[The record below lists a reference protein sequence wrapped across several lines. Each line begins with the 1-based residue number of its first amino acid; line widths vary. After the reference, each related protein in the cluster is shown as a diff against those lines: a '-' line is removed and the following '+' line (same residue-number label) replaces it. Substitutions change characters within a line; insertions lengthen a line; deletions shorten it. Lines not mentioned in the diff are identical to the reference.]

1 MSFSLKRY
9 NHPLEDSK
17 IFSKLTDNN
26 TTTTLKE
33 ENTHGMQPI
42 RIPMDFNYLNFF
54 GSGKKI
60 PLI

>member
-1 MSFSLKRY
+1 MSISLRRN

-26 TTTTLKE
+26 TSTTLKE
-33 ENTHGMQPI
+33 ENTHGMQSTT
-42 RIPMDFNYLNFF
+42 IPMDFNYLKFF

-60 PLI
+60 PLV